1 MPLSGMGNDNRRR
14 MRGAAVPM
22 QHEAPPVAVRGG
34 FSWHMGVQ
42 PCACATPSGA
52 ASPYRKGLPVERSIR
67 PSVASLETE
76 ATGRN
81 AYLAGNIHGMTY
93 ACKVTSTQ
101 MTSVMAMLCLSAKRN
116 RAPS

>member
-1 MPLSGMGNDNRRR
+1 MKPPRLRSGGAFHGTWVSSHVPVLRRR
-14 MRGAAVPM
+14 ERRALIERVYPWNGASV
-22 QHEAPPVAVRGG
+22 HLWPP
-34 FSWHMGVQ
+34 
-42 PCACATPSGA
+42 
-52 ASPYRKGLPVERSIR
+52 
-67 PSVASLETE
+67 SLETE

>member
-1 MPLSGMGNDNRRR
+1 MAHGCPAMCLCYAVGSGEPLSKGS
-14 MRGAAVPM
+14 ASV
-22 QHEAPPVAVRGG
+22 HLWPP
-34 FSWHMGVQ
+34 
-42 PCACATPSGA
+42 
-52 ASPYRKGLPVERSIR
+52 
-67 PSVASLETE
+67 SLETE